1 MERFKILSE
10 DDMIRI
16 DEASR
21 ALLREQGV
29 LVSDDE
35 ALFYYEKAGCHVDK
49 ATGVVRVPD
58 HVLDKTI
65 ALTAPYVR
73 LYDRR
78 GGKPMLVGG
87 NKNTYYGTIG
97 VATNVYDIHDDSYR
111 AVVEKDLI
119 DFVQLADVL
128 ERPHYITAAATPTE
142 VPMSICDVIE
152 TRALLTNSTKHCMC
166 EAQSG
171 VNANKT
177 FDIAALIAGGMDKL
191 VEKPFISMLCCL
203 TSPLHIRKDFAE
215 LVIEGSKKRIPLFI
229 ESGPMAGGTGPATLA
244 GNLVLSNAEVLN
256 AFVLCKA
263 VNPEVPLIYAS
274 WARLLDMKGATCSHG
289 GPEFAMQRVAT
300 TQMAKFYGFPSGGGS
315 FLGDSKTIDVQ
326 LGMEKLGTGLL
337 PALAGMNM
345 CSGMG
350 LFADENAISLETL
363 IFDCEVTGW
372 VDRVL
377 RGIEV
382 NERTTDLD
390 VIKEVGYG
398 GDFVRTKHTLENY
411 KKEAFLPSI
420 MDRGY
425 LAIEKDPLAKNIR
438 KRAKTLYAKLMEKYV
453 GPQLSDDILKGIN
466 EIIAR

>member
-1 MERFKILSE
+1 MERFKILTE
-10 DDMIRI
+10 EELMRI
-16 DEASR
+16 DQSSR
-21 ALLREQGV
+21 ALLRDMGTT
-29 LVSDDE
+29 VSCDE
-35 ALFYYEKAGCHVDK
+35 ALYYYEKVGCHIDK
-49 ATGVVRVPD
+49 SKSIVRVPD
-58 HVLDKTI
+58 HVINETL
-65 ALTAPYVR
+65 AACSSWVR

-87 NKNTYYGTIG
+87 NDTYYGTIG
-97 VATNVYDIHDDSYR
+97 VATNVYDIHNDEYR
-111 AVVEKDLI
+111 AVMEQDLI
-119 DFVQLADVL
+119 DLIQLSDVL
-128 ERPHYITAAATPTE
+128 PRPHYVTAAATPTE
-142 VPMSICDVIE
+142 VPMTICDVIE
-152 TRALLTNSTKHCMC
+152 SKDLLLHTSKHVMC

-171 VNANKT
+171 INANKT
-177 FDIAALIAGGMDKL
+177 FDMAAEIAGGNDKL
-191 VEKPFISMLCCL
+191 IEKPFISMLCCL
-203 TSPLHIRKDFAE
+203 TSPLHVRTDFAE
-215 LVIEGSKKRIPLFI
+215 LVIEGSKRGIPLFI

-244 GNLVLSNAEVLN
+244 GNLVLANAEILN

-263 VNPEVPLIYAS
+263 VNKEVPLIYAS
-274 WARLLDMKGATCSHG
+274 WARLLDMRGATCSHG

-300 TQMAKFYGFPSGGGS
+300 TQLAKYYGLPSGGGS
-315 FLGDSKTIDVQ
+315 FLGDTKTIDVQ

-363 IFDCEVTGW
+363 IIDCEITGW

-377 RGIEV
+377 KGITVTPESC
-382 NERTTDLD
+382 DID

-398 GDFVRTKHTLENY
+398 GDFVRTKFTFDHY
-411 KKEAFLPSI
+411 KNETFLPTI

-438 KRAKTLYAKLMEKYV
+438 KRAKTLYPKYMEKYV
-453 GPQLSDDILKGIN
+453 GPQVPEDIVKKME